1 MAGGSPHALVRALP
15 TPWCG
20 LVSGRLVLGGGDGL
34 RDGLL
39 DGLDGLHVLAAGA
52 AVDGDLAR
60 LRLGHLGHAQG
71 EHALLDVRLDAVRV
85 DAARHRHGTAELT
98 ARHTAEPVPAVVVL
112 GPGDAPADR

>member
-1 MAGGSPHALVRALP
+1 AFR
-15 TPWCG
+15 
-20 LVSGRLVLGGGDGL
+20 RVLS
-34 RDGLL
+34 RSRL
-39 DGLDGLHVLAAGA
+39 DGLPVLAAGA

-112 GPGDAPADR
+112 GPGDAPADRHLPPLHADVEAL